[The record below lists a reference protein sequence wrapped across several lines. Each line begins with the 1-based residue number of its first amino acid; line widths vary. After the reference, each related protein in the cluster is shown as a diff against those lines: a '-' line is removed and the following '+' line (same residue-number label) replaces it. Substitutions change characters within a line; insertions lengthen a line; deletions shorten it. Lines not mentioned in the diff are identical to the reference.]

1 MKDFIDRVGLVIH
14 WCAFL
19 IGGFFFMVGMYVGFA
34 QSGGFQV
41 FISAPFV
48 WFAIWG
54 TGWLIRYLMVG
65 ECKSLP
71 WETL

>member
-14 WCAFL
+14 WFAFL
-19 IGGFFFMVGMYVGFA
+19 IGGLFFMVGMYVGFA

-48 WFAIWG
+48 WFTIWG
-54 TGWLIRYLMVG
+54 TGWLIRYLIVG
-65 ECKSLP
+65 KCKSLP